1 MTIKNNGGYAE
12 HWGAHKV
19 YMYSE
24 MYVWKTSAAKV

>member
-1 MTIKNNGGYAE
+1 MTIKDNGYAE

-24 MYVWKTSAAKV
+24 MHVWKTSAAKV